1 VFDRVRPYENFFRV
15 RTCDGDVAT
24 GCGAW
29 ELAYRFSYI
38 DALDGLTTAGAGRAA
53 DHTFGVNWY
62 LNPFTRIMFNYVHS
76 QDTYNKSV
84 PPVTTIS
91 GGNIDIFEMR
101 FAMDF

>member
-15 RTCDGDVAT
+15 RTCDDDVQT
-24 GCGAW
+24 GIGAW
-29 ELAYRFSYI
+29 EVAYRFSYI
-38 DALDGLTTAGAGRAA
+38 DALDGMTAKGAGRAA

-76 QDTYNKSV
+76 QDTYNIATA
-84 PPVTTIS
+84 TTVS
-91 GGNIDIFEMR
+91 GGSMDIFEMR